1 MAIKLSRNILIK
13 YWYCFSILNLSCKTK
28 TQFATYQLGLIC
40 LHNKA
45 TKNQLFSLHLFQ
57 VGYQHYS
64 LHNWKYFFNVF
75 WKIKALST
83 ISKLNLTF
91 STLNLSCK
99 TKTQFATYQLGLIC
113 LHNKA
118 TKNQFF
124 SLHLFQIGYQHY
136 SLHDWKYFFN
146 VFWKIKALSTISKLH
161 LKNWFR
167 EGDFLTKT
175 RCRPLREDEFFRL
188 PGRDRPSVMLSMRAR
203 NKTDPDPGLGSP
215 I

>member
-13 YWYCFSILNLSCKTK
+13 YWYCFSTLNLSCKTK

-57 VGYQHYS
+57 IGYQHYS

-75 WKIKALST
+75 WKIKALSP
-83 ISKLNLTF
+83 ISKLN
-91 STLNLSCK
+91 
-99 TKTQFATYQLGLIC
+99 
-113 LHNKA
+113 
-118 TKNQFF
+118 
-124 SLHLFQIGYQHY
+124 
-136 SLHDWKYFFN
+136 
-146 VFWKIKALSTISKLH
+146 

-175 RCRPLREDEFFRL
+175 RRRPLREDEFFRL
-188 PGRDRPSVMLSMRAR
+188 PDRDRPSVMLSMRTR

>member
-13 YWYCFSILNLSCKTK
+13 YWYCFSTLNLSCKTK

-57 VGYQHYS
+57 IGYQHYS

-113 LHNKA
+113 LHNRA
-118 TKNQFF
+118 TKISS
-124 SLHLFQIGYQHY
+124 SLFICFKLDI
-136 SLHDWKYFFN
+136 N
-146 VFWKIKALSTISKLH
+146 TIVYTTE
-161 LKNWFR
+161 NI
-167 EGDFLTKT
+167 FLMSFE
-175 RCRPLREDEFFRL
+175 R
-188 PGRDRPSVMLSMRAR
+188 
-203 NKTDPDPGLGSP
+203 
-215 I
+215 